1 MPAKAE
7 IKYGF
12 FVGLGLALAL
22 LFLGLLQVLTLR
34 AVHRNG

>member
-12 FVGLGLALAL
+12 WIGLGVALA
-22 LFLGLLQVLTLR
+22 FLVLGILQAYTLR
-34 AVHRNG
+34 AVHRDG